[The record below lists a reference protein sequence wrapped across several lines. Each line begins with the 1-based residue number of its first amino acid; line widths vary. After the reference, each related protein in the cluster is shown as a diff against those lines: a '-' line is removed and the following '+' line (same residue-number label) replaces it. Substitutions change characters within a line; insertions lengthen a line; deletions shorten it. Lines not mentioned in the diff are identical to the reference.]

1 MKLIKQL
8 IDYENE
14 TYGFFFNK
22 EVLQDLYKASKKVV
36 AGERGELEKLMA
48 QLIIQS
54 VKDSNIEKGENEQ
67 C

>member
-22 EVLQDLYKASKKVV
+22 EVLQELYVASKKVV
-36 AGERGELEKLMA
+36 NGKSGALEKLMA
-48 QLIIQS
+48 QNIIYS
-54 VKDSNIEKGENEQ
+54 VENEGLEPEHD
-67 C
+67 